1 MQRLHIYSF
10 LYITLLTC
18 SKSDIDTYLPNSVPL
33 QIKCLIYKD
42 KAHTKF
48 KSTQIN
54 HLRFKLLLFIGMNA
68 SSLRSNELKAIISSL
83 NLFPVYRHH
92 L

>member
-42 KAHTKF
+42 KAHTEF

-68 SSLRSNELKAIISSL
+68 ISLRSSELKPIISSL